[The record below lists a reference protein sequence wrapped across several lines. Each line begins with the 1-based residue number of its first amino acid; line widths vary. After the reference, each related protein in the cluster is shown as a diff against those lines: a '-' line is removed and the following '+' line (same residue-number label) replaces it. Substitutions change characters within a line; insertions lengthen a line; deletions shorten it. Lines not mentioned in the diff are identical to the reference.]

1 MPLRDLAMV
10 LCVVTVWGASF
21 TVIKLGLDGVP
32 PMLMGALRFVL
43 SAFPALLIVARPRVA
58 LRWWLAYGLSV
69 GVGQFALL
77 FLAIRHG
84 MPAGVASVVLQSQAL
99 FTLVFSACL
108 LRERWQWPQFA
119 ALTVAG
125 CGLYL
130 LASGAGLG
138 YQGAGWLAFALT
150 LGAAAFWGLSNVVV
164 RMAADSCRDG
174 VPFNLLGF
182 IVWTSLIPPIPF
194 AILSLWLDG
203 PQQVADSLRQFSLLS
218 LGAVAYLAFGGTIL
232 GSGMFTALLTRHPPG
247 RVAPYTLLVP
257 VVGLCTASLVLGER
271 LTHVQLQGC
280 ALVLSGLIINTF
292 GLAMINATKRVLEF
306 VGTRAVGFSART
318 KRWFW

>member
-1 MPLRDLAMV
+1 MPLRDLMMV

-21 TVIKLGLDGVP
+21 TVIKLGLGDMP
-32 PMLMGALRFVL
+32 PMLMGALRFML
-43 SAFPALLIVARPRVA
+43 SAFPALLIVPRPKVA

-84 MPAGVASVVLQSQAL
+84 MPAGLASVTLQSQAF
-99 FTLVFSACL
+99 FTMALSALL
-108 LRERWQWPQFA
+108 LRERWQWSQVV
-119 ALTVAG
+119 ALAIAG

-130 LASGAGLG
+130 LASGGSHSS
-138 YQGAGWLAFALT
+138 QGADWWAFMLT

-164 RMAADSCRDG
+164 RMAADSRG
-174 VPFNLLGF
+174 GEPFDLLGF

-203 PQQVADSLRQFSLLS
+203 TQQVADSLRQFSLAS

-232 GSGMFTALLTRHPPG
+232 GSGLFTALLTRHPPG

-257 VVGLCTASLVLGER
+257 VVGLCTAWLILGER
-271 LTHVQLQGC
+271 LTPMQLQGC
-280 ALVLSGLIINTF
+280 TLVLAGLVINTF
-292 GLAMINATKRVLEF
+292 GLRMIRAAGSVF
-306 VGTRAVGFSART
+306 VSGSRPNH
-318 KRWFW
+318 

>member
-1 MPLRDLAMV
+1 MMPLRDLMMV

-21 TVIKLGLDGVP
+21 TVIKLGLGDMP
-32 PMLMGALRFVL
+32 PMLMGALRFML
-43 SAFPALLIVARPRVA
+43 SAFPALLIVPRPKVA

-84 MPAGVASVVLQSQAL
+84 MPAGLASVTLQSQAF
-99 FTLVFSACL
+99 FTMALSALL
-108 LRERWQWPQFA
+108 LRERWQWPQVV
-119 ALTVAG
+119 ALTIAG

-130 LASGAGLG
+130 LASGGSHSS
-138 YQGAGWLAFALT
+138 QGADWWAFMLT

-164 RMAADSCRDG
+164 RMAADSRG
-174 VPFNLLGF
+174 GQPFDLLGF

-203 PQQVADSLRQFSLLS
+203 TQQVADSLRHFSLAS

-232 GSGMFTALLTRHPPG
+232 GSGLFSALLTRHLPG

-257 VVGLCTASLVLGER
+257 VVGLCTAWLILGER
-271 LTHVQLQGC
+271 LTHMQLQGC
-280 ALVLSGLIINTF
+280 TLVLAGLVINTF
-292 GLAMINATKRVLEF
+292 GLRMIRAAGSVF
-306 VGTRAVGFSART
+306 VSGSTPNR
-318 KRWFW
+318 